1 MDHPAWLMIMI
12 LVYGVVLIY
21 LLWRIRQLDRALSQ
35 ARETAKA
42 YATVQRVHE
51 IAMFHAEE
59 AARPSS
65 SSSGSSASS
74 PAPESSAAAA
84 ARPAAAAASL

>member
-59 AARPSS
+59 AARRS

>member
-65 SSSGSSASS
+65 SSGSSASS

>member
-59 AARPSS
+59 SRPSSPSS
-65 SSSGSSASS
+65 SSASSASS
-74 PAPESSAAAA
+74 PAPESSAAAG
-84 ARPAAAAASL
+84 AAAAASL

>member
-65 SSSGSSASS
+65 SSGSSASS
-74 PAPESSAAAA
+74 PSPESSAAAA

>member
-21 LLWRIRQLDRALSQ
+21 LLWRIRQLDRKLTQ
-35 ARETAKA
+35 VQQTAKA

-51 IAMFHAEE
+51 IAMFHAKEE
-59 AARPSS
+59 AGLAGSAPSS
-65 SSSGSSASS
+65 SSS
-74 PAPESSAAAA
+74 AAADA
-84 ARPAAAAASL
+84 GGRPPAAAAASL